1 MQDPIQSEAVITG
14 SLDIAGRRIGRFE
27 IRRLLGS
34 GGMGQVYLAEDT
46 TLKRVVAIKRMAP
59 RLQVNEEERLR
70 FIKEAQRASALNHP
84 SIACVYDVLEDH
96 NEVLLVMEY
105 VEGTTLR
112 GLLRHPLPLDQFL
125 TIATQCAE
133 GLAAAHAAD
142 IVHGD
147 IKPENLMCTPAQRLK
162 ILDFGVARRSTL
174 AAGDTPTR
182 TIETVAVGLSGTPAY
197 MAPEVLTEEPHD
209 GRADIFSLGLVF
221 YEMLGG
227 THPFLADNF
236 IATVDRVLNKQAVSV
251 RLTNPAVP
259 PALEAVINHMLAK
272 HPADR
277 YASAEQVAADLR
289 AIQRG
294 QPPAFAAAATSP
306 ARPPWFRR
314 KAVWGAGAAVVLLA
328 AAVPIGYRLEHRRPS
343 DAGAPHAPVTE
354 VAKTT
359 TLVVLPLETT
369 DPDPK
374 LAAFDNGLVNVLTA
388 KLVQLSSDH
397 PLQVV
402 SSSELQARRIRTL
415 HEAQQEFGATL
426 GLRLALQHAAEV
438 VRLTYTLLDA
448 KTGHALQSNTF
459 DAPSNDPFALED
471 QAASGAAA
479 FLGIQLRA
487 EEQRALLAHGT
498 TFPEAYTAYVAG
510 RGYLENASQPEN
522 IDSAILLF
530 SRALKLDSQYG
541 LAQAD
546 LGTAYWI
553 KYDASKDKR
562 LIAKA
567 NQACAHAVELGNA
580 GVSGHVC
587 LGTLANGTGAYEK
600 AVDQF
605 TKAVQLD
612 PGEQMAY
619 TGLATSYERLGKRDE
634 AEATYQKVVELRPK
648 YWLGYNLLG
657 AFYLRQAEYDKSAAM
672 FQKVIEV
679 APESF
684 RGYANLGAIYLAEGK
699 YQEAIQPLNVALR
712 LRPTEATYSNLGT
725 AYFHL
730 RRFSEAA
737 TTYAA
742 AVKLESNDH
751 ETWGNL
757 GNAYYFVGEKTKA
770 QEAFRKAVQLGEE
783 DLKVNPREPFLL
795 KSLADYNI
803 MLGNRSESVKYLDEA
818 LTFGKSDKEILFSA
832 ALIYNRLGE
841 TGTALEW
848 LQKALNA
855 GYSPVTIR
863 ESPDL
868 DNLHSNPRFQMLVK
882 GKRS

>member
-1 MQDPIQSEAVITG
+1 MQDPNQSEAVITG
-14 SLDIAGRRIGRFE
+14 TLDIAGRRVGRFE

-59 RLQVNEEERLR
+59 RLQVDEQERRR

-84 SIACVYDVLEDH
+84 SIACVYDVLEDQS
-96 NEVLLVMEY
+96 EVLLVMEY

-112 GLLRHPLPLDQFL
+112 GLLRNPIPLDQFL
-125 TIATQCAE
+125 TIAIQCAE

-174 AAGDTPTR
+174 LAADTPTR
-182 TIETVAVGLSGTPAY
+182 TIETVAMGLSGTPAY

-227 THPFLADNF
+227 KHPFLADNF
-236 IATVDRVLNKQAVSV
+236 IATVDRVLNKQAASV

-259 PALEAVINHMLAK
+259 PALESVINHMLAK
-272 HPADR
+272 HAADR
-277 YASAEQVAADLR
+277 YATAEQVASDLR

-294 QPPAFAAAATSP
+294 DRPTFAGAVQRAA
-306 ARPPWFRR
+306 PPWFRR
-314 KAVWGAGAAVVLLA
+314 RAVWGAGAAVLLA
-328 AAVPIGYRLEHRRPS
+328 VAVSIGYRLEHRRTA
-343 DAGAPHAPVTE
+343 DAGTADAPVTG
-354 VAKTT
+354 VAKTR
-359 TLVVLPLETT
+359 TLVVLPLEAT

-374 LAAFDNGLVNVLTA
+374 IAAFDNGLINVLTA
-388 KLVQLSSDH
+388 KLTQLSADH

-402 SSSELQARRIRTL
+402 SSSELQARQIKTL
-415 HEAQQEFGATL
+415 HEAQQEFGATV
-426 GLRLALQHAAEV
+426 GLRLALQHSAEV

-448 KTGHALQSNTF
+448 KTGRALQSNTL

-479 FLGIQLRA
+479 FLGLKLRA

-498 TFPEAYTAYVAG
+498 AFPEAYTAYVQG

-522 IDSAILLF
+522 VDSAILLF
-530 SRALKLDSQYG
+530 SRALKLDPQYG

-546 LGTAYWI
+546 LGTAYWK
-553 KYDASKDKR
+553 KYDATKDKR

-567 NQACAHAVELGNA
+567 NQACSHAVDLGNA

-600 AVDQF
+600 AIEQF
-605 TKAVQLD
+605 TQAAQLD
-612 PGEQMAY
+612 PAEQMAY
-619 TGLATSYERLGKRDE
+619 TGLASSYERLGKRDD
-634 AEATYQKVVELRPK
+634 AEATYQKVVQLRPQ

-657 AFYLRQAEYDKSAAM
+657 AFYLRQAEYDKSVTM
-672 FQKVIEV
+672 FQKVIEL

-699 YQEAIQPLNVALR
+699 YQEAIQPLNQALKM
-712 LRPTEATYSNLGT
+712 RPTSDSYSNLGT

-730 RRFSEAA
+730 RRFPEAA

-742 AVKLESNDH
+742 ALKIDSKDH
-751 ETWGNL
+751 DTWGNL
-757 GNAYYFVGEKTKA
+757 GNAYTFSGEREKG
-770 QEAFRKAVQLGEE
+770 QQAFRKAIELAEG
-783 DLKVNPREPFLL
+783 DLKVNPRDPQLL
-795 KSLADYNI
+795 KSLADYNV
-803 MLGNRSESVKYLDEA
+803 MLGQRSQSLKYLDQA
-818 LTFGKSDKEILFSA
+818 LAYGKSDKEILFGA

-841 TGTALEW
+841 TGPALEW
-848 LQKALNA
+848 LQKALQA
-855 GYSPVTIR
+855 GYSPVTVR

-868 DNLHSNPRFQMLVK
+868 DNLHTDPRFQALVK
-882 GKRS
+882 DQRS